1 MRTSFKAWLCFIT
14 RAVQCRSAY
23 IDMDGCLLRAIS
35 IPAHI
40 PPQDRL
46 IWWLANIRTTTIVR
60 RRLPLLYVLR
70 AMGVRLYVWTN
81 RPECLKAMT
90 WSALGVH
97 RWLFSG
103 SYFMAGQKR
112 YVPRAGPCIDDEARH
127 VDFARG
133 DLLVASIG
141 VNAGPVVLPAS
152 PTNS

>member
-1 MRTSFKAWLCFIT
+1 MRTSFKAWLCFIA

-40 PPQDRL
+40 PPRDGL
-46 IWWLANIRTTTIVR
+46 TWWLANIRATTIVR
-60 RRLPLLYVLR
+60 RRLLLLYVLR
-70 AMGVRLYVWTN
+70 AVGVRLYVWTN

-97 RWLFSG
+97 RRLFSG
-103 SYFMAGQKR
+103 SHFMAGQKWR
-112 YVPRAGPCIDDEARH
+112 VPRSGSWIDDEARH
-127 VDFARG
+127 VDSARG

-141 VNAGPVVLPAS
+141 ANVGPVVLQAS